1 VVTAGLPTQ
10 VTHVIA
16 PQLLMSLRHKE
27 EQEALTVNTPLVR
40 INTIIGQPL
49 TNIVL
54 KIVETK
60 LVLVELT
67 GQRSNEFDGDLSSAI
82 KHLDVID

>member
-1 VVTAGLPTQ
+1 MTAGLPTQ

-27 EQEALTVNTPLVR
+27 EQEAQTVNTPLVR

-67 GQRSNEFDGDLSSAI
+67 GQRSNEFEGDLSSAI